1 MNTHLIHGQQD
12 GFVDWPY
19 KVRSRVV
26 SPSKWLRSSGQR
38 LLLLTDHQRG
48 QVFDQHALPVRTSH
62 LHPFLRNWMRDK
74 ASEGWLHRCSCKRE
88 KQVQSLQGPITL
100 QEKGLCHAHHT
111 FQARGNLLPH
121 THTNGSRAQTQE
133 AYRRHMSQVQEYEL
147 NNRNGDLFKSRT
159 DEMRDD
165 IEWGSLVKTL

>member
-74 ASEGWLHRCSCKRE
+74 ASEGWLQPLLMQKRE
-88 KQVQSLQGPITL
+88 ASAVPARTYHFAGERSMSRSSHIPSTGKPVATHAHKRKSSTDTRSVQETHVTSARIRTEQQEWRSLQIP
-100 QEKGLCHAHHT
+100 
-111 FQARGNLLPH
+111 
-121 THTNGSRAQTQE
+121 
-133 AYRRHMSQVQEYEL
+133 
-147 NNRNGDLFKSRT
+147 NR
-159 DEMRDD
+159 
-165 IEWGSLVKTL
+165 